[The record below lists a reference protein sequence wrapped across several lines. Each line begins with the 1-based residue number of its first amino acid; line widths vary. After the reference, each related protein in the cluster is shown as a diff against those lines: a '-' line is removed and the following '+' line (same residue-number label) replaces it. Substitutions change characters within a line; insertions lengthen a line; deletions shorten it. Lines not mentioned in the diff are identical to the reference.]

1 MALECQGSY
10 KYLSDELENVTTDQ
24 CTLTGIIAAVHL
36 IQEPCS
42 LTIVTSARVSFG
54 NFSRLRGNN
63 KELKGLLIRL
73 IRTKKCRARAVV
85 WDDEDVSF
93 RNKLKEL
100 EQRAVR
106 VTPVG
111 VAAHYGVPRATQL
124 MLFGNK

>member
-1 MALECQGSY
+1 M
-10 KYLSDELENVTTDQ
+10 SDTLENVTTDQ

-36 IQEPCS
+36 IHEPCA
-42 LTIVTSARVSFG
+42 LTIITSARVSFG

-73 IRTKKCRARAVV
+73 IRAKKCRARAVV
-85 WDDEDVSF
+85 WDNEDLPL
-93 RNKLKEL
+93 RGKLKEL
-100 EQRAVR
+100 EPRAVR

-124 MLFGNK
+124 TLFGAK

>member
-1 MALECQGSY
+1 VALECQGSC
-10 KYLSDELENVTTDQ
+10 KHLSDELENATTDQ

-36 IQEPCS
+36 IQEPCA
-42 LTIVTSARVSFG
+42 LTIVTPARVSFG

-73 IRTKKCRARAVV
+73 IRAKKCCARAVV
-85 WDDEDVSF
+85 WSDEDVPLRS
-93 RNKLKEL
+93 KLKEI

-106 VTPVG
+106 VTPVD

-124 MLFGNK
+124 TFFGSN